1 MAPRARIA
9 RITTTHETRERVG
22 TRSQS
27 LRALATELKRALK
40 NVPARIAHE
49 AGATPEFVRALHA
62 AARGVAGADQSRQR
76 QNQKV
81 QQAFP
86 VLHVLKGRLLH
97 ELRAMLGS
105 ARDARK
111 GDPTV
116 PSSRTAIFKKSGA
129 AKPASAKPASAKPTD
144 VKPAVPA
151 PAVEPKSPEV
161 KPTEERKP
169 A

>member
-1 MAPRARIA
+1 
-9 RITTTHETRERVG
+9 
-22 TRSQS
+22 
-27 LRALATELKRALK
+27 
-40 NVPARIAHE
+40 
-49 AGATPEFVRALHA
+49 
-62 AARGVAGADQSRQR
+62 
-76 QNQKV
+76 V

-105 ARDARK
+105 ARDARVS
-111 GDPTV
+111 DPTV
-116 PSSRTAIFKKSGA
+116 PSARTAIFKKSGA
-129 AKPASAKPASAKPTD
+129 AKSASAKPTD

-151 PAVEPKSPEV
+151 PAVEPKSPDA